1 MPVIVVV
8 GGHWGDE
15 GKGKIVDL
23 LAEKAKLVVRFSGGD
38 NAGHTV
44 INAYGEFRL
53 HLIPSGIFY
62 PHTTCIIGNGVA
74 INPAVLIDEMDNLS
88 QRGVDTSRLFISD
101 RAHLIMPYH
110 VLLDGLEEESRA
122 GKALGTTLKGVGPAF
137 TDKTARLGIRTG
149 DLLDKQALLNR
160 LHFILDYKN
169 AILTKVYGA
178 EPLSADEVYSQ
189 YCQYGER
196 LTPHIRETTAMV
208 DEALNKEELVL
219 LEGAQGTLLD
229 PDFGT
234 YPYNTSSSP
243 LAGGGCLG
251 AGISPTKINHIMAV
265 FKAYC
270 TRVGSG
276 PMPTELK
283 DETGD
288 SIRQRAHEYGTT
300 TGRPRRCGWFD
311 AVAARYS
318 TRINGFTGA
327 AITRLDVLDTL
338 PHLKICVA
346 YKLDDKTIDYFPSSI
361 NALDRCQPIYEELP
375 GWQSPITDIRQY
387 DQLPLKARQY
397 VARLE
402 ELASCPVNLISVGA
416 RREQTIIKT
425 PIL

>member
-1 MPVIVVV
+1 MPVIAVI
-8 GGHWGDE
+8 GAHWGDE
-15 GKGKIVDL
+15 GKGKVVDL

-44 INAYGEFRL
+44 INTYGEFRL

-74 INPAVLIDEMDNLS
+74 INPAVLIGEMDNLS
-88 QRGVDTSRLFISD
+88 QRGIDISRLFISD

-110 VLLDGLEEESRA
+110 ILLDGLEEKSRA

-137 TDKTARLGIRTG
+137 ADKTARLGIRTG
-149 DLLDKQALLNR
+149 DLLDKDAFLNR
-160 LHFILDYKN
+160 LRFILAHKN
-169 AILTKVYGA
+169 TILTKVYGA
-178 EPLSADEVYSQ
+178 KPLSVDEVYSQ

-196 LTPHIRETTAMV
+196 LAPHIRETTAMV
-208 DEALNKEELVL
+208 DEAWHKGELVL
-219 LEGAQGTLLD
+219 LEGAQGALLD

-251 AGISPTKINHIMAV
+251 AGISPTKISHIIAV

-288 SIRQRAHEYGTT
+288 FIRKRAHEYGTT

-338 PHLKICVA
+338 PRLKICVA

-361 NALDRCQPIYEELP
+361 TALDRCQPIYEELP

-402 ELASCPVNLISVGA
+402 ELASCPANLISVGA
-416 RREQTIIKT
+416 KREQTIIKT